1 MCGGRCLWDG
11 CSWKLGL
18 VYLSWNNIVKDLENY
33 DKKFGFDI
41 VGYRL
46 QIQLYIE
53 VKKVI

>member
-18 VYLSWNNIVKDLENY
+18 AYLNWNNIVKDLENH

-41 VGYRL
+41 VGHRS
-46 QIQLYIE
+46 QTQLYTE
-53 VKKVI
+53 AKKVI